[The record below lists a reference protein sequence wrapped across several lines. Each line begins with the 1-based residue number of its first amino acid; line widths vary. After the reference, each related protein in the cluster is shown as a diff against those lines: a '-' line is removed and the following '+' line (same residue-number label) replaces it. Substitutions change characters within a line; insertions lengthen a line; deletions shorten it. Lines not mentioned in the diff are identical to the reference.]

1 MQSII
6 HNAALTAAIVATLLS
21 AGSAL
26 ARDLGNF
33 DINVAAGKQTSL
45 GAQPKTSAPA
55 FARQSTDAL
64 GRAAFTW
71 VQQDLPVAAKAN
83 AGNPEAAAR
92 SHLALLLGVVK
103 HAGDAAQSLTL
114 RKVDKQRGGASL
126 VQFQARLGGIAIF
139 REDLALLMDAN
150 QRLVA
155 MRGPLP
161 QTSTAAVK
169 MLPRFKLDATQAIA
183 AGLDAYEFSSDVA
196 LRLQVSASKGEYQHF
211 HLGAGERSA
220 SGAQV
225 NGELR
230 AKRVYYRTQA
240 GLQPAW
246 YVETQVADAA
256 ERSTDNYGQVISAV
270 DGSVLFRINQSAH
283 AESYSYRVWAEN
295 SSDRLPYPSPEG
307 RNATPD
313 PDGLPTNNV
322 VPFIAQELRSL
333 ANAPF
338 SQSATDGWL
347 PVAAAVTSGNNVNAY
362 ADIMAP
368 SGLGAGDV
376 QPSLTTPNTF
386 DYLFDTNLAPNANL
400 TQRQAATV
408 QLFYWVNWLHDWFY
422 DHGFTETDGNAQV
435 SNYGRGGAEGDVI
448 RAEAQD
454 YETENNASMS
464 TPGDGGSPRMELG
477 LWDSSPLRDS
487 SIDGTII
494 AHEWAHYL
502 SGRLV
507 LDATGLDTEHAAGL
521 GEGWSD
527 IVGLLATVKEE
538 DKLKPANASFNGA
551 YVSAGYA
558 RNRSFYGVRR
568 YPYSTDLA
576 KNALSL
582 GHIVDGTPL
591 PTGSSTDNTEVHNQG
606 EIWASALWECYVGL
620 LNDSSRLSFL
630 QAQNRMKDYLIGGL
644 KLTPASPTMVEAR
657 DAILAT
663 ILASGEVADFA
674 LFTAGFAKRGL
685 GAGAVIP
692 DRYSETMIGTVESKL
707 LGADIAV
714 ASASIGVPSGCDADA
729 VLDVGET
736 AQMRINLDNTGFIA
750 LASATATLTSNNPA
764 LTFPSGNSIALGAL
778 PLFGSTSA
786 NIPVRLNS
794 SVAANT
800 QIAVTVTPDAPG
812 INAPPGASGSL
823 KMFVNFDQA
832 PRASATETFD
842 RNQSDWISVR
852 QPAATGVSV
861 WSAAVEGAVQFQHGP
876 DDNSNAVIWTQ
887 SPVMS
892 VGGGPLTVTL
902 NHRHAFETDATTF
915 YDGGVIQASVDGGVT
930 WSNID
935 ATAAG
940 YSASMLSDC
949 CGNPL
954 AGQRAYLST
963 SSAYPLFVDRLINL
977 GTTYANQ
984 ANFRLR
990 LGVATDAASSFRG
1003 WDINTVTITGL
1014 NDTPFTAVVPQAATC
1029 SVASNKTLQGA
1040 MSGTYYSTSRS
1051 GEGVLVDFGQVGGT
1065 PIVFFTWYTYGSGDQ
1080 QWLVGS
1086 NTFAATDTSAVVDL
1100 INTSGASFGSAF
1112 RPADVARNPWG
1123 SVALTFPSC
1132 ETMTL
1137 TYQKAGGEAGTQT
1150 LTRVLGR
1157 LDAGQCNLLQGGLSG
1172 TYYSTSRSGEGVL
1185 VDFGRVGET
1194 PIEFFTWY
1202 TYGAGTQQWLVGS
1215 QSFAASDTTVTVDLV
1230 NTSGASFGSAFR
1242 PQDVVRSPWG
1252 TATQRFID
1260 CNTLELS
1267 YQKTGGE
1274 SGTQVLTRALGRLG
1288 DGQCR

>member
-1 MQSII
+1 MHSII
-6 HNAALTAAIVATLLS
+6 RNAALTVAIAAVLFTAD
-21 AGSAL
+21 AAR
-26 ARDLGNF
+26 ARDLDNF
-33 DINVAAGKQTSL
+33 DVNVVASKQSTL
-45 GAQPKTSAPA
+45 AAQPENATTS
-55 FARQSTDAL
+55 FVRQSTDVL

-71 VQQDLPVAAKAN
+71 VQQDLPLAAQAKA
-83 AGNPEAAAR
+83 GDPEAVAR
-92 SHLALLLGVVK
+92 AHLALLLGDAK
-103 HAGDAAQSLTL
+103 LAGDATQSLIL
-114 RKVDKQRGGASL
+114 RKVDKQRGGANL
-126 VQFQARLGGIAIF
+126 VQFQARLDGIAIF
-139 REDLALLMDAN
+139 REDLALLLDGN

-161 QTSTAAVK
+161 QTGVAAAK
-169 MLPRFKLDATQAIA
+169 ALPKFRLDAPQAIA
-183 AGLDAYEFSSDVA
+183 AA
-196 LRLQVSASKGEYQHF
+196 LRAYDFTSAVAARLQAGARRGEYQHF
-211 HLGAGERSA
+211 ELSA
-220 SGAQV
+220 RELSKSGAQV
-225 NGELR
+225 AGELR
-230 AKRVYYRTQA
+230 AKRVYFRTRS

-246 YVETQVADAA
+246 YVETRVADATG
-256 ERSTDNYGQVISAV
+256 RSTDGHGHVVSAV
-270 DGSVLFRINQSAH
+270 DGSVLFRINQSVH

-322 VPFIAQELRSL
+322 VPFVAQEVRSL

-338 SQSATDGWL
+338 SKSATDGWL
-347 PVAAAVTSGNNVNAY
+347 PLGATVTSGNNVNAY
-362 ADIMAP
+362 ADLVQP
-368 SGLGAGDV
+368 DGFSAGDL
-376 QPSLTTPNTF
+376 QPTTTSAATF
-386 DYLFDTNLAPNANL
+386 DFIYNTNLPPDANT
-400 TQRQAATV
+400 TQTHAATV
-408 QLFYWVNWLHDWFY
+408 QLFYWTNWLHDWFY
-422 DHGFTETDGNAQV
+422 DHGFAETDGNAQV
-435 SNYGRGGAEGDVI
+435 DNYGRGGLGSDGI

-454 YETENNASMS
+454 YAIDNNANMS
-464 TPGDGGSPRMELG
+464 TPSDGFSPRMQMG

-487 SIDGTII
+487 SIDGGTV

-502 SGRLV
+502 SNRLV
-507 LDATGLDTEHAAGL
+507 LDANGLDTEHAGGL

-527 IVGLLATVKEE
+527 FVALLAIVKEE
-538 DKLKPANASFNGA
+538 DKLKPANAAFSGA
-551 YVSAGYA
+551 YNALGYA
-558 RNRSFYGVRR
+558 NNDSYFGARR
-568 YPYSTDLA
+568 FPYSTQLA
-576 KNALSL
+576 KNPLSL
-582 GHIVDGTPL
+582 QHIVDGTTL
-591 PTGSSTDNTEVHNQG
+591 PSGVFTDNTEVHNQG
-606 EIWASALWECYVGL
+606 EIWASALWDCYVGM
-620 LNDSSRLSFL
+620 LNDTSRLSFL
-630 QAQNRMKDYLIGGL
+630 QAQNRMKDYLVGGL

-663 ILASGEVADFA
+663 ILASGETADFA

-692 DRYSETMIGTVESKL
+692 DRYSETLFGTVESTMT
-707 LGADIAV
+707 GSDIAV
-714 ASASIGVPSGCDADA
+714 ASASIGVPSGCDTDA
-729 VLDVGET
+729 ILDVGET
-736 AQMRINLDNTGFIA
+736 AQLLVNLDNTGFA
-750 LASATATLTSNNPA
+750 PLASASATLSSNNPA
-764 LTFPSGNSIALGAL
+764 LTFPSGTSLTLGAV

-786 NIPVRLNS
+786 NIPIRLNS
-794 SVAANT
+794 SVAPNT
-800 QIAVTVTPDAPG
+800 QITVTVTPDAPG
-812 INAPPGASGSL
+812 INSPPGVVGSV
-823 KMFVNFDQA
+823 KMFVNFDEA
-832 PRASATETFD
+832 LRASATETFD
-842 RNQSDWISVR
+842 EQQSGWVGVR
-852 QPAATGVSV
+852 QPVGTGSGT
-861 WSAAVEGAVQFQHGP
+861 WSQQTEGAVQFWHGS
-876 DDNSNAVIWTQ
+876 DQNSEAVTWTQ

-902 NHRHAFETDATTF
+902 KHRHAFETDATTF
-915 YDGGVIQASVDGGVT
+915 YDGGVIQASIDGGST
-930 WSNID
+930 WSSID

-940 YSASMLSDC
+940 YSVSSLSNC

-954 AGQRAYLST
+954 AGQRAYLSN
-963 SSAYPLFVDRLINL
+963 SSAYPLFVDRVINL

-990 LGVATDAASSFRG
+990 FGVATDAASSSQG

-1014 NDTPFTAVVPQAATC
+1014 NDTPFNAVVTQAPTC

-1065 PIVFFTWYTYGSGDQ
+1065 PVVFFTWYTYGTGTQ

-1086 NTFAATDTSAVVDL
+1086 NTFAATDTSVVVDL

-1112 RPADVARNPWG
+1112 RPEDVARTPWG
-1123 SVALTFPSC
+1123 SVALSFPDC
-1132 ETMTL
+1132 DNMTL
-1137 TYQKAGGEAGTQT
+1137 SYQQANGESGTQT

-1215 QSFAASDTTVTVDLV
+1215 QSFAASDSTVTVDLV

-1252 TATQRFID
+1252 RVTQRFID

-1288 DGQCR
+1288 DGQCH